1 MWKLTGLRRSVA
13 CAYAN
18 AAVWG
23 VGSGLASVT
32 LVVYF
37 ARELEASGFA
47 IAWLLAAPSMAGLL
61 RLFTPLLMDRV
72 ESRRRFCITMFL
84 ASASALAS
92 LPMLATPG
100 VFASSDRSIIALGA
114 TWTSYQVLEFIGV
127 VALWSW
133 FGDLIPPRI
142 RGRFVGRREGWM
154 TAGLVIGGLTAA
166 AATWLWQRHCE
177 AIGAPNEAWRAYA
190 ACASFGA
197 ALVAC
202 ATLPLARM
210 SDAPL
215 QSAPITRLRLRDVL
229 EPLTDARFRRLM
241 LFGLWFSIANGLIQS
256 PRQVYLQSVLKV
268 ELAYKRALDGASRG
282 IQAIW
287 MPWTGRVVDR
297 RGNVPVLAV
306 SWGVVSLASVFFL
319 LATPGA
325 KWWIVGAYACWVAY
339 AGVNVPL
346 PNLMLG
352 LSQPGQT
359 AAYAAAWFAWPQLA
373 YALSV
378 LAGGWLLDWMKA
390 NFESRSMLGWR
401 IDHFDVLFSLSV
413 VLMAAGVVLA
423 LRIPEPADSKEVETP
438 PSAEG

>member
-1 MWKLTGLRRSVA
+1 
-13 CAYAN
+13 
-18 AAVWG
+18 
-23 VGSGLASVT
+23 
-32 LVVYF
+32 
-37 ARELEASGFA
+37 
-47 IAWLLAAPSMAGLL
+47 
-61 RLFTPLLMDRV
+61 
-72 ESRRRFCITMFL
+72 MFL
-84 ASASALAS
+84 ASAAALAS
-92 LPMLATPG
+92 LPMLAAPG
-100 VFASSDRSIIALGA
+100 VFVSPQRSIIALGA
-114 TWTSYQVLEFIGV
+114 TWTSYQVLEFIGA

-133 FGDLIPPRI
+133 FGDLVPPRI

-166 AATWLWQRHCE
+166 AATWFWQQHCE
-177 AIGAPNEAWRAYA
+177 AIGAPHETWRAYA

-197 ALVAC
+197 ALAAY
-202 ATLPLARM
+202 ATLPLAHM
-210 SDAPL
+210 SDVSL
-215 QSAPITRLRLRDVL
+215 QSGPPSRLRLRDIL
-229 EPLTDARFRRLM
+229 EPLTNARFRRLM
-241 LFGLWFSIANGLIQS
+241 LFGLWFSIANGLSQS
-256 PRQVYLQSVLKV
+256 PRQVYMQSVLRV

-319 LATPGA
+319 LATPAA

-352 LSQPGQT
+352 LSPPGRT

-390 NFESRSMLGWR
+390 NLEPRTLLGWR
-401 IDHFDVLFSLSV
+401 VDHFAVLFSLSV
-413 VLMAAGVVLA
+413 VLMAAGVVPA
-423 LRIPEPADSKEVETP
+423 LRIPEPADSEAEP
-438 PSAEG
+438 MPSSVQG